1 MNCWAE
7 RLPSVSCA
15 ALFWLMLVAWV
26 LNSASNQSTV
36 WLLDAM
42 SSGISLVRGSTVT
55 GVDSL
60 KPDMV
65 PWLFSD
71 SLP

>member
-1 MNCWAE
+1 
-7 RLPSVSCA
+7 
-15 ALFWLMLVAWV
+15 V